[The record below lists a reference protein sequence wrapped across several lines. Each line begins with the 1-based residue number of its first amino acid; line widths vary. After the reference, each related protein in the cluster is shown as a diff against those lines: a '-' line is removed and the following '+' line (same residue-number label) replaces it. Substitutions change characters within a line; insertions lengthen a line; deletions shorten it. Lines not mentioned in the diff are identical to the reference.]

1 MSNSHVAEIVTFQLT
16 KEADRTQ
23 FVKAAK
29 GMEPF
34 LQSTGAMVKRSLSC
48 GKDGIWTDHIEWTS
62 MQAAKEAAAAMMQ
75 RPEAGP
81 FMSHIDESSVTM
93 RHADILITQG

>member
-23 FVKAAK
+23 FVEAAK

-34 LQSTGAMVKRSLSC
+34 LQSTGAMLSL
-48 GKDGIWTDHIEWTS
+48 IHI
-62 MQAAKEAAAAMMQ
+62 
-75 RPEAGP
+75 
-81 FMSHIDESSVTM
+81 
-93 RHADILITQG
+93 